1 MKKYFLGVIT
11 FLVLSNTLSI
21 VWAAEGGPIEGPGY
35 KKDREK
41 NKALAAQLFGPLAT
55 QQGSV
60 QTGLGVN
67 QEYLDVTTGLARV
80 AVLEKRWDL
89 KGDGVTDQ
97 RRSEIGMEL
106 RPVLADKEL
115 PEAVRRAAFDL
126 LSIVI
131 RYDYEGKT
139 FEDFA

>member
-55 QQGSV
+55 QQGPVSAAAPS
-60 QTGLGVN
+60 THFGSAVN
-67 QEYLDVTTGLARV
+67 QDYLDVTTGFYL
-80 AVLEKRWDL
+80 
-89 KGDGVTDQ
+89 
-97 RRSEIGMEL
+97 L
-106 RPVLADKEL
+106 R
-115 PEAVRRAAFDL
+115 
-126 LSIVI
+126 IVI
-131 RYDYEGKT
+131 RYDYESKT
-139 FEDFA
+139 FVDFV